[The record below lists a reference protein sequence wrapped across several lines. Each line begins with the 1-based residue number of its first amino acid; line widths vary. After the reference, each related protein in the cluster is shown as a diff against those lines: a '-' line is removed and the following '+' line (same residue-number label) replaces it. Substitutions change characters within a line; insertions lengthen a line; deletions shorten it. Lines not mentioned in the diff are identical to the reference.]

1 TQGLKQST
9 QNRSKEF
16 MALAIA
22 VAVALITLVSVYVFW
37 AHIWWLPV
45 SISTHGAAVDH
56 QFKLTLLICG
66 VIFVLAQLGLAYV
79 VLKYRDRRDNRPV
92 VYSHGNNRLEVT
104 WTVAAATFPLR
115 LT

>member
-1 TQGLKQST
+1 
-9 QNRSKEF
+9 

-79 VLKYRDRRDNRPV
+79 VPSYPSPKSDLQTRLPPPV
-92 VYSHGNNRLEVT
+92 SS
-104 WTVAAATFPLR
+104 AAAQLSFAA
-115 LT
+115 